1 MASATGGSGGGRDH
15 RHSSRG
21 KGKNQVGPKEYK
33 PSKHWLRAQLC
44 YLEATHEEYVA
55 AGEEPPFDIESVR
68 LRYLSVPTPNPVATA
83 PPSPS
88 TEGKNNPL
96 VDSTVPPKDG

>member
-1 MASATGGSGGGRDH
+1 MASAAGGCGGGRDH
-15 RHSSRG
+15 RRSSCG

-68 LRYLSVPTPNPVATA
+68 LRYLSVPTPNPAATA
-83 PPSPS
+83 PPSS
-88 TEGKNNPL
+88 SMEGKNNPP